1 MLSLPSPTVP
11 LIEIPST
18 VAHGKTAEITVSAAM
33 ASNSHPTIGS
43 ETRRCGG
50 GGYVMA
56 VI

>member
-1 MLSLPSPTVP
+1 
-11 LIEIPST
+11 
-18 VAHGKTAEITVSAAM
+18 M